1 MTLLPDVN
9 ILSVFDRI
17 LFLIRRFFAV
27 WERPCATD
35 RCELRQ
41 VRKEAAISIMSV
53 CRSQSFPDCKESV
66 KIVSISSD
74 E

>member
-1 MTLLPDVN
+1 MLKYRTLLLDVN
-9 ILSVFDRI
+9 IVCSYNRTFFI
-17 LFLIRRFFAV
+17 IHRFFAV

-53 CRSQSFPDCKESV
+53 CRSQSFPGCKKTV
-66 KIVSISSD
+66 NSSQ
-74 E
+74 